1 MEFYHSDRT
10 KGVYDSMY
18 LSSVEWLTLFCIV
31 PSVNYGNVLLLESED
46 VVYF

>member
-1 MEFYHSDRT
+1 MEFYLETEPRR
-10 KGVYDSMY
+10 VYDSVY
-18 LSSVEWLTLFCIV
+18 LSSVEWLALFCIV